1 MLFPFY
7 WMVLTSVK
15 SYGSYNAER
24 VPGFFTLSPTL
35 ENYVSAFTAVPL
47 GRYLLNTL
55 LFTVITTA
63 VMVVVSTLAAY
74 AFARLEWKGKN
85 LVFTLFLSM
94 MMIPAELV
102 VITNFATIT
111 SWDMRNSFAGLILPS
126 VTSVFYIY
134 FTLFL
139 SMMMIPAELVVITN
153 FATIT
158 SWDMRNS
165 FAGLILP
172 SVTSVFYIYLLKEN
186 FEQVPDAEL
195 VVITNFATITSWD
208 MRNSFAGLIL
218 PSVTSVFYIY
228 LLKENFEQVPDEL
241 YRAAKVDGT
250 SDLKYLWKVMIPVCR
265 PTLVTITILK
275 MIECWNSYVWPRLIT
290 DDPLYGTSDLKYL
303 WKVMIPVCRPTLVTI
318 TILKMIE
325 CWNSYVWP
333 RLITDDPLYYL
344 VSNGIQEIREN
355 GFGRENIPAMMAA
368 VVVISLPLIVL
379 FLVFRK
385 KIMAGVSRG
394 GIKG

>member
-1 MLFPFY
+1 MEKQMDFAKIEKNERIRRRIGKALTYTGLTVWALIVLFPFY

-15 SYGSYNAER
+15 SYGSYNAEH
-24 VPGFFTLSPTL
+24 VPRFFTLSPTL

-55 LFTVITTA
+55 LFTVVTTA
-63 VMVVVSTLAAY
+63 LMVAVSTLAAY

-102 VITNFATIT
+102 VITNFATVT
-111 SWDMRNSFAGLILPS
+111 SWDLRNSF
-126 VTSVFYIY
+126 T
-134 FTLFL
+134 
-139 SMMMIPAELVVITN
+139 
-153 FATIT
+153 
-158 SWDMRNS
+158 
-165 FAGLILP
+165 
-172 SVTSVFYIYLLKEN
+172 
-186 FEQVPDAEL
+186 
-195 VVITNFATITSWD
+195 
-208 MRNSFAGLIL
+208 GLIL

-250 SDLKYLWKVMIPVCR
+250 SDLKYLFKVMIPICR

-275 MIECWNSYVWPRLIT
+275 MIECWNSYVWPRL
-290 DDPLYGTSDLKYL
+290 
-303 WKVMIPVCRPTLVTI
+303 V
-318 TILKMIE
+318 
-325 CWNSYVWP
+325 
-333 RLITDDPLYYL
+333 TDDPLYYL

-368 VVVISLPLIVL
+368 VVVISVPLIVL